1 MFESDHTT
9 PEPHDGPSDAPGRG
23 VRIEGYEGL
32 RAGEAVVAVR
42 RLGLRPSLERVE
54 GYGPEIQ
61 GFVVSQDPAEGTLAQ
76 PDSAVCLFVAAPS
89 RTVAPGDSPPEV
101 EEPETGEPDFDVE
114 SFHVSEPFYADET
127 VELYGV
133 ASPAG
138 RPREPD
144 FAFEE
149 RDLPADDLECSDDD
163 RRSLAADDERP
174 PEVWRG
180 PPSSPRRTP
189 LRPRGARRS
198 ARARVGPWALGG
210 PVHWCALVLS
220 VLAAVVL
227 LVALATHGRPAS
239 SERSPSY
246 APSPAAAGASR
257 AAGSRAQSSVAMCRS
272 ACNHAGWAHRVLA
285 VRRSVS
291 RRVRGVRT
299 TGTHPVA
306 PAHDS
311 SPVAP
316 GAGASSAPVETTGA
330 SAEEHAALEFGP

>member
-1 MFESDHTT
+1 MDRPT
-9 PEPHDGPSDAPGRG
+9 R
-23 VRIEGYEGL
+23 L
-32 RAGEAVVAVR
+32 VVAFALRVMKGCGPVR
-42 RLGLRPSLERVE
+42 RLSRFAGWGCGLRLSASRVMGLRSRGSWSPRTRRKARWRSLTAR
-54 GYGPEIQ
+54 
-61 GFVVSQDPAEGTLAQ
+61 S
-76 PDSAVCLFVAAPS
+76 VCSS
-89 RTVAPGDSPPEV
+89 RLRLGRSRRGDSPPEV

-114 SFHVSEPFYADET
+114 SLHVSEPFYADET

-311 SPVAP
+311 SP
-316 GAGASSAPVETTGA
+316 
-330 SAEEHAALEFGP
+330 